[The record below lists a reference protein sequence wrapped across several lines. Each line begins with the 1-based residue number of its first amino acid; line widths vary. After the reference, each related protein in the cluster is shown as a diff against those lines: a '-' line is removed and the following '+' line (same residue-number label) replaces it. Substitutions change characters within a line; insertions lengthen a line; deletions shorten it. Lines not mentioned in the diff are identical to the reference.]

1 MMTERTSTAPE
12 VNGVDG
18 EAGFVMVEMSG
29 GILLY
34 LIMMAAAAILLYSL
48 FSNSKLAET
57 QQGVLSM
64 RMQIQQL
71 YTGATDYSGL
81 DNALAV
87 KAGVVPKRFQRGTS
101 VVTPWGGDIT
111 LGAGSDPGTFTIT
124 LTQIPQ
130 EACTKL
136 ATFQAESW
144 STISVNGGAVAQGT
158 SVASAAQSCNSANT
172 IIYASR

>member
-1 MMTERTSTAPE
+1 MKAEHTHMAPE
-12 VNGVDG
+12 TDAYDP

-34 LIMMAAAAILLYSL
+34 LIMLAAAAILIYAL

-57 QQGVLSM
+57 QQGLLSM

-71 YTGATDYSGL
+71 YTGTTDYAGL

-87 KAGVVPKRFQRGTS
+87 KAGVVPKRFQRAS
-101 VVTPWGGDIT
+101 ALVTPWGGDIT
-111 LGAGSDPGTFTIT
+111 LASGSDPGTFTIT
-124 LTQIPQ
+124 LAQIPQ

-136 ATFQAESW
+136 ATFQVESW
-144 STISVNGGAVAQGT
+144 SSIAVNGAAVAQGT
-158 SVASAAQSCNSANT
+158 SVASAAQSCNASNT
-172 IIYASR
+172 LIYASR